1 MQPERTVA
9 YFSMEIGLEPGAAT
23 YAGGLGVLA
32 GDSIRSAADMRA
44 PLVAVSLLH
53 RKGYFRQRLDA
64 SGRQAEEPERWATDD
79 FARLEPA
86 RAHVTIEGRR
96 VEIAAWRHTVRG
108 SGGGGFEVPVYLLDT
123 DLSQNSEQD
132 RRITDVLY
140 GGDEKYRL
148 AQEIVLGIGGVRML
162 AALGHTGIRRYHM
175 NEGHAALLVL
185 ELLRREREAQGA
197 GADARSLI
205 EAVRR
210 RCIFTT
216 HTPVPAGHDKFPI
229 DLAAAMIEPGLLD
242 RGAPPPL
249 REAIFWEDRLNLTHL
264 GLTFSGY
271 INGVSERHGEVSRR
285 MFAGHAIDSI
295 TNGVHAATWT
305 SPPIRGLLDRHIPG
319 WREDNFSLRHA
330 RGIPLAEIAAAHGEA
345 KERLVRIASARG
357 NAGFDGDVLTIG
369 YARRATA
376 YKRPD
381 LLLSDVERL
390 RRIAREA
397 GTIQVVYAGKA
408 HPRDGAGKDLIV
420 KVHEAIR
427 ALREGGGGGAAG
439 VRMVY
444 LENYDMELAQ
454 VMTAGVDLW
463 LNTPQPPME
472 ASGTSGMKAAMN
484 AVPSLS
490 VLDGWWVEGCIEGVT
505 GWAIGEGSP
514 TAQTS
519 VGGTD
524 DGESVKEDRSGDAA
538 SLYEKLERVIV
549 PLYYKEREKYLAV
562 MRHALSINGSFF
574 NTQRMVQEY
583 VVKAYFD

>member
-64 SGRQAEEPERWATDD
+64 SGRQTEEPERWATDD

-123 DLSQNSEQD
+123 DLPQNSEQD

-148 AQEIVLGIGGVRML
+148 AQEIVLGIGGVQML

-185 ELLRREREAQGA
+185 ELLRRERGAQGA
-197 GADARSLI
+197 RADARSLI

-210 RCIFTT
+210 RCVFTT

-271 INGVSERHGEVSRR
+271 LNGVSERHGEVSRR

-305 SPPIRGLLDRHIPG
+305 SPPFRALLNRHIPG

-330 RGIPLAEIAAAHGEA
+330 RGIPLAEIASAHAEA
-345 KERLVRIASARG
+345 KERLLRIVSDRSK
-357 NAGFDGDVLTIG
+357 AGLDRDVLTIG

-381 LLLSDVERL
+381 LLLSDLERL
-390 RRIAREA
+390 KRIAA
-397 GTIQVVYAGKA
+397 GAGAIQVIYAGKA

-427 ALREGGGGGAAG
+427 ALRDSGAP
-439 VRMVY
+439 VRMCY
-444 LENYDMELAQ
+444 LENYDMDLALT
-454 VMTAGVDLW
+454 MTSGVDLW

-505 GWAIGEGSP
+505 GWAIE
-514 TAQTS
+514 
-519 VGGTD
+519 D
-524 DGESVKEDRSGDAA
+524 DGEGVKEDRSGDAA
-538 SLYEKLERVIV
+538 SLYDKLERIIV
-549 PLYYKEREKYLAV
+549 PLYYREPEKYLAV